1 MSNSSAVQSRPRG
14 RIPADELAS
23 HEEAFLDAAAALFRC
38 HGFARVSIDM
48 IARAAHVSPKTI
60 YRWYGG
66 KTGLFAAV
74 IKRML
79 APILA
84 TQDLFDDP
92 QDADPIAVL
101 RNVAARFLDRIL
113 EPDAVSLHRMMIAE
127 AVHMPELSA
136 LYYREGYE
144 VAVSRLAKWLAGQD
158 AAGRLRVP
166 TPRRAAEILAG
177 LVGAGIVD
185 RVLFL
190 NEVPTADERV
200 VLLEDALNIF
210 ALAHTRA
217 GLPK

>member
-1 MSNSSAVQSRPRG
+1 
-14 RIPADELAS
+14 
-23 HEEAFLDAAAALFRC
+23 EAFLDAAAALFRC

-74 IKRML
+74 IKRMV

-101 RNVAARFLDRIL
+101 RNVTARFLDRIL
-113 EPDAVSLHRMMIAE
+113 DPDAVSLHRMMIAE

-144 VAVSRLAKWLAGQD
+144 VAIGRLAKWLAGQD

-166 TPRRAAEILAG
+166 TPRRAAEVLAG

-185 RVLFL
+185 RVLL
-190 NEVPTADERV
+190 SNEVPTSDERA
-200 VLLEDALNIF
+200 VLLEDALNF
-210 ALAHTRA
+210 FVHVYVAARS
-217 GLPK
+217 PR